1 MRAKA
6 SAGANTGISMGVI
19 HSQYLSNMSIKHSC
33 TGPHLAKALSS
44 CHDKVGELFFF
55 FAKSSHRAS
64 YTAANSHITLMN
76 YEKRTI
82 NISIHSVLPSLELS
96 VITELML

>member
-44 CHDKVGELFFF
+44 CRDKVGELF